1 MKLST
6 FIVDNIEPILQ
17 EWENFA
23 ITIFP
28 ENQKI
33 NIKELR
39 DHAKQM
45 LMRIVTDM
53 DKPQSKLEQT
63 KKSKGLSLRYDK
75 DATPAEEHGSARLAQ
90 GYSMNN
96 LIAEFRAL
104 RASTIKLFSDAGRIK
119 LLSDPYDLVRFN
131 EAIDQALSESVAE
144 YTLVKEKQIRHFN
157 KMISGGLDL
166 HYILDLEGNIIY
178 MNTAMSELYPTSPH
192 EILGKAIYNFEMP
205 NTANAL
211 EHIQHIIRTGQS
223 CEGELS
229 YKDDLGNE
237 HFYKYKFEPIFDDN
251 GTLEAI
257 AGVSREITEQKLSE
271 KQIWYNANYDLL
283 TGLANRLMFNDKLT
297 QAIKDSKRSGESIA
311 LLFIDLDGF
320 KKVNDTLGHV
330 EADLLLKKI
339 AKIIDS
345 CVRETD
351 TASRI
356 GGDEF
361 TVILNGVQDA
371 QQTKIVAEK
380 LLSELRKPFK
390 LNKNTF
396 HITASIGITMSPQD
410 SLTPDVLLRNADQAM
425 YASKKSG
432 GDCCIFWGV
441 KSNAME

>member
-28 ENQKI
+28 KNQKI

-45 LMRIVTDM
+45 LMRIVTDI
-53 DKPQSKLEQT
+53 DEPQSKLEQT
-63 KKSKGLSLRYDK
+63 KKSKGLALRNDK
-75 DATPAEEHGSARLAQ
+75 DATPAEEHGGARLAQ

-104 RASTIKLFSDAGRIK
+104 RASTIKLFGDAGRIK

-144 YTLVKEKQIRHFN
+144 YTFVKEKQIRHFN

-166 HYILDLEGNIIY
+166 YYTLDLEGNIIY
-178 MNTAMSELYPTSPH
+178 MNTAMSQLYPNPPH

-205 NTANAL
+205 NVANAL
-211 EHIQHIIRTGQS
+211 EHIQHIIRTGEN
-223 CEGELS
+223 CEGEVS
-229 YKDDLGNE
+229 YKDDLGNG
-237 HFYKYKFEPIFDDN
+237 HFFKYKFEPIFDDN
-251 GTLEAI
+251 GKLEAI

-283 TGLANRLMFNDKLT
+283 TGLANRLMFNDKLI

-330 EADLLLKKI
+330 DADFILKQV
-339 AKIIDS
+339 AKRINS

-371 QQTKIVAEK
+371 KQTKIVAEK

-390 LNKNTF
+390 LNKTTL
-396 HITASIGITMSPQD
+396 HLTASIGITMSPQD
-410 SLTPDVLLRNADQAM
+410 GITPDVLLKNADQAL

-432 GDCCIFWGV
+432 RDCCIFWG
-441 KSNAME
+441 